1 MLDDRSIGSTPYRVV
16 IVTLDRHVAGPVAR
30 VQTRLQADFP
40 GLEVLVHAAAEWS
53 ENQTAL
59 EACKADIARA
69 DMILCTI
76 LFLEEQVQAIL
87 PALKARR
94 DALDGFVGAIC
105 TRDIMML
112 TKLGALDMSQPASG
126 AMAFLKRLR
135 GSSKPSG
142 SSAEKQMR
150 MLRRLPKILRFIP
163 GKAQDLR
170 AYFLAMQYWLGGS
183 DENIEAMIRFL
194 VARYGKHE
202 AWRGIKAAE
211 PKEYPDCGLYHP
223 DVKERLFTD
232 PDLLPKGDGPRIG
245 LLMMRS
251 YLLAGDTAHYDAVI
265 RAFEARGLTVI
276 PTFASGLDARPA
288 IDAYH
293 KGKIDAFVSLTGFS
307 LVGGPAYNDSAAAE
321 EALAELDVPYIAA
334 HPLEF
339 QTLEQWERN
348 ATGLGPVETT
358 MLVALPEIDGATC
371 PTVFAGRHDPEA
383 CDAREHRAMAPCLER
398 IEALVARSEKLAMLR
413 RAQNAERKV
422 GVVLY
427 GFPPNAGAIGTAAYL
442 GVFESL
448 FNTLHAMRADGY
460 DLTPPKT
467 VDDLRIAVLEGNK
480 AQYGMPANVAARLTA
495 DDLVV
500 RTPWL
505 SEIEEVWGPAPG
517 KIQSDGGGVFVLGAQ
532 FGNVFVGVQPSFGYE
547 GDPMRLLFEKGFAPT
562 HAFAAF
568 YRYLA
573 QDFGADVL
581 LHFGMHGA
589 LEFMPGKQ
597 AGLSGACWPDRL
609 IGDLPNVY
617 LYAANNPS
625 EGSIAKRRSNAVIIS
640 HLTPPLAQSGL
651 YKGLL
656 DLKDT
661 LNRYRGEGDEERR
674 AELRALIQEQADAVD
689 LDGNDPEAL
698 WATLLETEGALIPE
712 GLHVLGQ
719 PFSNAV
725 RQEYLDLM
733 PQMEDAEREEV
744 EGHLSRDTELPGI
757 LNALQGRYTRPAP
770 GGDLIRGP
778 AILPTGRN
786 MHAFDPFRMPT
797 AFAIEDGKR
806 QAQVLLD
813 THPSLPRT
821 VALVLWGSDNIKT
834 DGGPISQ
841 ALALIGARPRFDTY
855 GRLAGAE
862 LVPLEE
868 LGRPRIDVIMTL
880 SGIFRDLL
888 PLQTKLLAEAA
899 YLAAS
904 ADEPEDMNFVR
915 ANALAYAADK
925 GVDLETAALRV
936 FSNAEGAYGSNVNLM
951 IGSAAWEA
959 EDELADAYEARKSF
973 AYGRNGKCNANADL
987 LQATL
992 KTVDLAY
999 QNLESVEL
1007 GVTTVDHYFDTLGG
1021 ISRAVKR
1028 AKGEDAPVYIGDQTR
1043 GGGKVRTLSDQIA
1056 LETRSRA
1063 LNPKW
1068 FEGLL
1073 KHGHEGVRQIEA
1085 QVTNTLGWSA
1095 TTGQVDPWVYDRL
1108 SETFVL

>member
-1 MLDDRSIGSTPYRVV
+1 
-16 IVTLDRHVAGPVAR
+16 
-30 VQTRLQADFP
+30 
-40 GLEVLVHAAAEWS
+40 
-53 ENQTAL
+53 
-59 EACKADIARA
+59 
-69 DMILCTI
+69 
-76 LFLEEQVQAIL
+76 
-87 PALKARR
+87 
-94 DALDGFVGAIC
+94 
-105 TRDIMML
+105 
-112 TKLGALDMSQPASG
+112 
-126 AMAFLKRLR
+126 
-135 GSSKPSG
+135 
-142 SSAEKQMR
+142 
-150 MLRRLPKILRFIP
+150 
-163 GKAQDLR
+163 
-170 AYFLAMQYWLGGS
+170 
-183 DENIEAMIRFL
+183 
-194 VARYGKHE
+194 
-202 AWRGIKAAE
+202 
-211 PKEYPDCGLYHP
+211 
-223 DVKERLFTD
+223 
-232 PDLLPKGDGPRIG
+232 
-245 LLMMRS
+245 
-251 YLLAGDTAHYDAVI
+251 
-265 RAFEARGLTVI
+265 
-276 PTFASGLDARPA
+276 
-288 IDAYH
+288 
-293 KGKIDAFVSLTGFS
+293 
-307 LVGGPAYNDSAAAE
+307 
-321 EALAELDVPYIAA
+321 
-334 HPLEF
+334 
-339 QTLEQWERN
+339 
-348 ATGLGPVETT
+348 
-358 MLVALPEIDGATC
+358 
-371 PTVFAGRHDPEA
+371 
-383 CDAREHRAMAPCLER
+383 
-398 IEALVARSEKLAMLR
+398 
-413 RAQNAERKV
+413 
-422 GVVLY
+422 
-427 GFPPNAGAIGTAAYL
+427 
-442 GVFESL
+442 
-448 FNTLHAMRADGY
+448 
-460 DLTPPKT
+460 
-467 VDDLRIAVLEGNK
+467 EGNK
-480 AQYGMPANVAARLTA
+480 AKYGMPANVAARLTA

-517 KIQSDGGGVFVLGAQ
+517 KVQSDGGGVFVLGAQ

-661 LNRYRGEGDEERR
+661 LNRYRGEADEERR

-689 LDGNDPEAL
+689 LDGDDPEAL

-719 PFSNAV
+719 PFSDGM

-862 LVPLEE
+862 LVPLGE

-915 ANALAYAADK
+915 ANALA
-925 GVDLETAALRV
+925 
-936 FSNAEGAYGSNVNLM
+936 
-951 IGSAAWEA
+951 
-959 EDELADAYEARKSF
+959 
-973 AYGRNGKCNANADL
+973 
-987 LQATL
+987 
-992 KTVDLAY
+992 
-999 QNLESVEL
+999 
-1007 GVTTVDHYFDTLGG
+1007 
-1021 ISRAVKR
+1021 
-1028 AKGEDAPVYIGDQTR
+1028 
-1043 GGGKVRTLSDQIA
+1043 
-1056 LETRSRA
+1056 
-1063 LNPKW
+1063 
-1068 FEGLL
+1068 
-1073 KHGHEGVRQIEA
+1073 
-1085 QVTNTLGWSA
+1085 
-1095 TTGQVDPWVYDRL
+1095 
-1108 SETFVL
+1108 

>member
-1 MLDDRSIGSTPYRVV
+1 
-16 IVTLDRHVAGPVAR
+16 
-30 VQTRLQADFP
+30 FP

-135 GSSKPSG
+135 GSAKPSG

-293 KGKIDAFVSLTGFS
+293 NGKIDAFVSLTGFS

-398 IEALVARSEKLAMLR
+398 IEALVARAEKLAMLR

-448 FNTLHAMRADGY
+448 FNTLHTMQADGY

-467 VDDLRIAVLEGNK
+467 VDDLRTAVLEGNK

-500 RTPWL
+500 
-505 SEIEEVWGPAPG
+505 
-517 KIQSDGGGVFVLGAQ
+517 
-532 FGNVFVGVQPSFGYE
+532 
-547 GDPMRLLFEKGFAPT
+547 
-562 HAFAAF
+562 
-568 YRYLA
+568 
-573 QDFGADVL
+573 
-581 LHFGMHGA
+581 
-589 LEFMPGKQ
+589 
-597 AGLSGACWPDRL
+597 
-609 IGDLPNVY
+609 
-617 LYAANNPS
+617 
-625 EGSIAKRRSNAVIIS
+625 
-640 HLTPPLAQSGL
+640 
-651 YKGLL
+651 
-656 DLKDT
+656 
-661 LNRYRGEGDEERR
+661 
-674 AELRALIQEQADAVD
+674 
-689 LDGNDPEAL
+689 
-698 WATLLETEGALIPE
+698 
-712 GLHVLGQ
+712 
-719 PFSNAV
+719 
-725 RQEYLDLM
+725 
-733 PQMEDAEREEV
+733 
-744 EGHLSRDTELPGI
+744 
-757 LNALQGRYTRPAP
+757 
-770 GGDLIRGP
+770 
-778 AILPTGRN
+778 
-786 MHAFDPFRMPT
+786 
-797 AFAIEDGKR
+797 
-806 QAQVLLD
+806 
-813 THPSLPRT
+813 
-821 VALVLWGSDNIKT
+821 
-834 DGGPISQ
+834 
-841 ALALIGARPRFDTY
+841 
-855 GRLAGAE
+855 
-862 LVPLEE
+862 
-868 LGRPRIDVIMTL
+868 
-880 SGIFRDLL
+880 
-888 PLQTKLLAEAA
+888 
-899 YLAAS
+899 
-904 ADEPEDMNFVR
+904 
-915 ANALAYAADK
+915 
-925 GVDLETAALRV
+925 
-936 FSNAEGAYGSNVNLM
+936 
-951 IGSAAWEA
+951 
-959 EDELADAYEARKSF
+959 
-973 AYGRNGKCNANADL
+973 
-987 LQATL
+987 
-992 KTVDLAY
+992 
-999 QNLESVEL
+999 
-1007 GVTTVDHYFDTLGG
+1007 
-1021 ISRAVKR
+1021 
-1028 AKGEDAPVYIGDQTR
+1028 
-1043 GGGKVRTLSDQIA
+1043 
-1056 LETRSRA
+1056 
-1063 LNPKW
+1063 
-1068 FEGLL
+1068 
-1073 KHGHEGVRQIEA
+1073 
-1085 QVTNTLGWSA
+1085 
-1095 TTGQVDPWVYDRL
+1095 
-1108 SETFVL
+1108 